1 MSVTRTD
8 LKGGPAK
15 VTWNSATFLTRDDI
29 ALSVSPERIDV
40 VTQLHGPVDKAAVDR
55 VFRIPLMLWGGWE
68 NVSTLFPASLL
79 DPTVGTRLLAGASD
93 LPLVVQG
100 RNGDQITF
108 HNATITR
115 LANLY
120 LGADSPIWA
129 AAVEF
134 TAFLA
139 SGKNPEDASAYY
151 TIATGTSF
159 TEPTIT
165 LANYAAQRYAAAW
178 GSVTGFTAF
187 QAKEGWAIDWD
198 LQLGYD
204 KVSGLGT
211 VDAYVQ
217 GLRARATCIPI
228 GPTMAQIETALLNN
242 SVIGKLLSAQVAA
255 NPDLVITGASPSV
268 SVTLK
273 HAQILDA
280 GFNFSA
286 TALRNGPLTWETTW
300 GITTTN
306 PDARAAVA

>member
-1 MSVTRTD
+1 MSVTRTS
-8 LKGGPAK
+8 LIGGPAK
-15 VTWNSATFLTRDDI
+15 VTWNSATFMTREDI
-29 ALSVSPERIDV
+29 VVDLSPERGEVIS
-40 VTQLHGPVDKAAVDR
+40 QLHGPIDR
-55 VFRIPLMLWGGWE
+55 YATDRIFRIPLLLWGGWE
-68 NVSTLFPASLL
+68 NVSTLFPSALL
-79 DPTVGTRLLAGASD
+79 DPTVGTRLLAGATD
-93 LPLVVQG
+93 LPLVILG

-134 TAFLA
+134 TAMLA
-139 SGKNPEDASAYY
+139 SAKNPEDASAYY
-151 TIATGTSF
+151 TIATGQSW
-159 TEPTIT
+159 TEPTFT
-165 LANYAAQRYAAAW
+165 LANFAAQRYAAAW

-187 QAKEGWAIDWD
+187 QAKEGWSIDWD

-211 VDAYVQ
+211 VDAYVT
-217 GLRARATCIPI
+217 GMRARATCIPI
-228 GPTMAQIETALLNN
+228 GPTMANIESALVNN
-242 SVIGKLLSAQVAA
+242 AVIGKLLSAQVAA

-273 HAQILDA
+273 HAQLANA

-286 TALRNGPLTWETTW
+286 SALRNGTLTWETTW
-300 GITTTN
+300 GITTGN